1 MNDMSRSDLTTEEAA
16 AGIRRG
22 ELLLVLIV
30 ATGIGILSMNMVLPS
45 LPGMA
50 DEFGVTYNAAQY
62 VLTVFLFALATAQ
75 LVYGSLSDR
84 FGRRPIMIAGF
95 LVFIV
100 GCLLCAFAS
109 SLPMLLLGRFI
120 QGAGGCAGMVLGR
133 AILRDLYSRDKAA
146 SLLGY
151 VTMSMVLAPMLG
163 PALGGGFEE
172 TVGWRAGVLSVA
184 AVAAGILALVWLRLP
199 ETHLNRGETSG
210 FLPQFRSFAILAR
223 SRLFLFYAG
232 VMACT
237 SATFFAFLGGAPYIV
252 IEVMGRGPGEFG
264 LWSMMIAFGY
274 MLGNFVTG
282 RYAQRIGTRRMMR
295 YGVIVCIA
303 GTSVLLGFAAYGP
316 PLPILL
322 FGPMMVVTFS
332 NGLVMASAVTS
343 SVSVRPD
350 LAGAA
355 SGFGGFLQI
364 GTGAIATILVGLAH
378 DGTAVPLGLIILV
391 FAIGA
396 ALSYMIAVRYPD
408 PTEAPIH

>member
-1 MNDMSRSDLTTEEAA
+1 MNEMSSNPTAEEAA

-50 DEFGVTYNAAQY
+50 DEFSVTYDVVQY
-62 VLTVFLFALATAQ
+62 VLTVFLFALSFAQ

-84 FGRRPIMIAGF
+84 FGRRPVMIAGF
-95 LVFIV
+95 VVFIAGSV
-100 GCLLCAFAS
+100 LCAVAW
-109 SLPMLLLGRFI
+109 SLPVLLVGRFI

-133 AILRDLYSRDKAA
+133 AILRDLYDRDRAA

-151 VTMSMVLAPMLG
+151 VTMSMVLAPMIG

-172 TVGWRAGVLSVA
+172 TLGWRAGVMSVA
-184 AVAAGILALVWLRLP
+184 VVAAAVLALVWLRLP
-199 ETHLNRGETSG
+199 ETHYNRGASSG
-210 FLPQFRSFAILAR
+210 FFQQFRSFAVLAR
-223 SRLFLFYAG
+223 QPLFLFYAG

-264 LWSMMIAFGY
+264 LWAMMIALGY
-274 MLGNFVTG
+274 MIGNFVTG
-282 RYAQRIGTRRMMR
+282 RYAQRIGTRKMML
-295 YGVIVCIA
+295 YGVVVCIL
-303 GTSVLLGFAAYGP
+303 GTFVMLAFAALGP
-316 PLPILL
+316 AIPILL
-322 FGPMMVVTFS
+322 FGPMMLVTFS

-355 SGFGGFLQI
+355 AGLGGFLQV
-364 GTGAIATILVGLAH
+364 GTGAIATIIVGLAH
-378 DGTAVPLGLIILV
+378 DGTAIPLTLIILA
-391 FAIGA
+391 FALGA
-396 ALSYMIAVRYPD
+396 AFCYLLAVRYPD
-408 PTEAPIH
+408 PVEAAIH